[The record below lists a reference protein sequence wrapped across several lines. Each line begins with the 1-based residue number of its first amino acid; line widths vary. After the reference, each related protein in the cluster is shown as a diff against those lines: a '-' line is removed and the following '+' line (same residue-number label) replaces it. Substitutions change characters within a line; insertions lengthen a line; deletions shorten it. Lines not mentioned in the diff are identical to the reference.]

1 MMISHEFQ
9 PQSTTGHSGRP
20 INIQHAG
27 QSISTTFELREV
39 ALERTKKRLEK
50 YRKTAERKEIDHEA
64 FLDAKLL
71 RDFKETKK
79 YLAKVNDSKI
89 RKNKS
94 KDGKK
99 EPPGVGGLSKD
110 QTDMVQSKIREQI
123 QAEINAKNRIKKKQS
138 DKRLKGLTGTCFENR
153 FESGPFGGSSGTS
166 GPLDQSSG
174 GPFQSSSEIQN
185 PSISNPFS
193 NDFIIS
199 EISDKDI
206 QNVLG
211 ENVFPGNVK
220 HEGEV
225 TGSYSQPSQQSSVLS
240 STNLQPGLQ
249 SSNSEDYA
257 TMYNNYYNHQ
267 IQQIYNNAANY
278 NTSATGGT
286 GSAWTSDVQQ
296 SAGSV
301 RGGPGGTTNGPV
313 PGSYFGSS
321 NSQNFQPSSQLHDFL
336 SNQY

>member
-153 FESGPFGGSSGTS
+153 FESGPFGGSSGPTGS
-166 GPLDQSSG
+166 LDQSSG

-240 STNLQPGLQ
+240 SANLQPGLQ

-278 NTSATGGT
+278 NTSATGGGT
-286 GSAWTSDVQQ
+286 GSTWTSDQT
-296 SAGSV
+296 AGSV
-301 RGGPGGTTNGPV
+301 RGPGGNGPV

-336 SNQY
+336 SNQYS

>member
-1 MMISHEFQ
+1 MISHEFQ

-94 KDGKK
+94 KDAKK

-123 QAEINAKNRIKKKQS
+123 QAEINAKNRIKKKHS

-153 FESGPFGGSSGTS
+153 FESGPFGHSSSGAS
-166 GPLDQSSG
+166 GPLDNNGGG

-185 PSISNPFS
+185 SSISNPFS

-211 ENVFPGNVK
+211 ENVFQGNVK
-220 HEGEV
+220 HEGDV
-225 TGSYSQPSQQSSVLS
+225 TGSYNQPSQQSSVLAS
-240 STNLQPGLQ
+240 SNLQPGLQ

-278 NTSATGGT
+278 NTSATGS

-296 SAGSV
+296 SAGSI
-301 RGGPGGTTNGPV
+301 RGPGGSNGPV

-336 SNQY
+336 SNQYS

>member
-240 STNLQPGLQ
+240 SANLQPGLQ

-278 NTSATGGT
+278 NTSATGGGT
-286 GSAWTSDVQQ
+286 GSTWTSDQT
-296 SAGSV
+296 AGSV
-301 RGGPGGTTNGPV
+301 RGPGGNGPV

-336 SNQY
+336 SNQYS